1 MRIFLIIGV
10 ICVCFAYAVLGSIFS
25 QYAREELDKSHEN
38 VANILNATNSSEAI
52 YDNNTTPEGIVK
64 LGLAIPHVAEVN
76 VKNLDGEI
84 LASGDGGE
92 LHDYSLWRIKAAE
105 FVFNDHSYN
114 EQRLQNVFFGKYM
127 VTVRMDRIGVSE
139 KYFFFFELILFI
151 GLLATILGIAL
162 NTVLYEI
169 IIVRPLASLSRQVEC
184 MDPENP
190 KQLLLSFPS
199 LLNKTSIG
207 RSVLKI
213 NSLLAQMSKIQS
225 SLRQLTTRDSTT
237 NLPNRTLTIEY
248 IDALVNRT
256 TTESK
261 QGAVIVID
269 LDRFSEFKC
278 VITYE
283 QIEAIAQGL
292 AEDLLSIVG
301 KKHFIGRVGPET
313 FAVVIDEIKGAT
325 HAASIAENI
334 YNQINQSSHSRER
347 AICLNIYMGISV
359 CPNDDV
365 NGVDLLEK
373 AIRAAIDVRGKRANK
388 WAFYDEALDNRA
400 HKRIKIAHDLLQ
412 GIDRREFNLFLQ
424 PKFSTDGAVSG
435 VEALVR
441 WSRNCSLVPPDD
453 FIPIAESTGLI
464 VPLGNYIICE
474 AVRIAVELKN
484 CGFHIPIAI
493 NISPAQLAE
502 AEFVDF
508 LYNEVKTANLYNE
521 LIELEITEYAL
532 AQEDSGFTQCIS
544 NLRDLGFRIAID
556 DFGTGY
562 SSLEYLKRFPVDVLK
577 IDRSFIS
584 DIPRDVAI
592 ASTII
597 NLAERFNIE
606 TVAEGIET
614 YEQKVWCE
622 ANNCTALQGFLLA
635 RPMPLAEFIK
645 TYSLDH
651 MSNKIF
657 KSTG

>member
-1 MRIFLIIGV
+1 MNGYFILPE
-10 ICVCFAYAVLGSIFS
+10 SIV
-25 QYAREELDKSHEN
+25 Q
-38 VANILNATNSSEAI
+38 
-52 YDNNTTPEGIVK
+52 
-64 LGLAIPHVAEVN
+64 LGLAIPNVAGIK
-76 VKNLDGEI
+76 VKNSDGEI
-84 LASGDGGE
+84 IASGNNNKNYN
-92 LHDYSLWRIKAAE
+92 YSLWRKKASE
-105 FVFNDHSYN
+105 YIFNKDFKSSYS
-114 EQRLQNVFFGKYM
+114 ERYFDSKTGEEYIVI
-127 VTVRMDRIGVSE
+127 VCMDYIGVS
-139 KYFFFFELILFI
+139 KQYFLFFELIFLI
-151 GLLATILGIAL
+151 GLFATILGIGL
-162 NTVLYEI
+162 NTVLYELL
-169 IIVRPLASLSRQVEC
+169 IVRPLANLSQQIEC

-190 KQLLLSFPS
+190 KRLYLSFSS
-199 LLNKTSIG
+199 LLNETSIG
-207 RSVLKI
+207 RAVLKI
-213 NSLLAQMSKIQS
+213 NSLLAQMSTIQR

-248 IDALVNRT
+248 IDALANRT
-256 TTESK
+256 TSESK

-269 LDRFSEFKC
+269 LDRFSEFKS
-278 VITYE
+278 VITFE

-313 FAVVIDEIKGAT
+313 FAVVVDEIKGAT
-325 HAASIAENI
+325 HAASIVENL
-334 YNQINQSSHSRER
+334 YNQISQGNHSRER
-347 AICLNIYMGISV
+347 AICLNLYMGISV

-365 NGVDLLEK
+365 NGADLLEK

-388 WAFYDEALDNRA
+388 WAFYDETLDNRA
-400 HKRIKIAHDLLQ
+400 HKRIKIAHDLLL

-441 WSRNCSLVPPDD
+441 WSRDGSFVPPDD

-464 VPLGNYIICE
+464 IPLGNYIICE

-508 LYNEVKTANLYNE
+508 LHNKVKAANLYNE

-635 RPMPLAEFIK
+635 RPMPVAEFIK

-657 KSTG
+657 KSNG